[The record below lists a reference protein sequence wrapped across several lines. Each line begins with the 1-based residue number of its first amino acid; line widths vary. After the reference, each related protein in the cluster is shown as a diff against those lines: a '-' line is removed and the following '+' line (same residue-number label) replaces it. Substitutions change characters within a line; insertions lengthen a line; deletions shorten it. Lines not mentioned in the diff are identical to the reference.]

1 MLAGHYDAV
10 TGDPVTE
17 VTFIDDTIRH
27 AHNQATTLL
36 EVACGT
42 GGIIA
47 PLASRYQVSGLD
59 ISPSMLAVARQKL
72 PERTPLYLAD
82 MRRFKLGVSFDVIL
96 CVYHGIN
103 HLLDFPA
110 WENFFDCAYEHLNYG
125 GLLTF
130 DILTV
135 RNLEMMTR
143 IPKVVQRFDDNYLVM
158 RVGTNDQVMF
168 EWNIEVFELQRSGLY
183 KLLTE
188 VIPTASFPLERIRK
202 ALRKRFANVE
212 TIETDGGGVDEDSQS
227 RIWFVCAKQGGSRAS
242 PR

>member
-17 VTFIDDTIRH
+17 VTFIDDTIKH

-47 PLASRYQVSGLD
+47 PLAGRYQVSGLD

-72 PERTPLYLAD
+72 PEGTPLYLAD
-82 MRRFKLGVSFDVIL
+82 MRCFKLSVSFDVIV

-130 DILTV
+130 DVLTV
-135 RNLEMMTR
+135 SNLEMMTD
-143 IPKVVQRFDDNYLVM
+143 IPKVVQQFGDNHLVI
-158 RVGTNDQVMF
+158 RVGTNDRVTF
-168 EWNIEVFELQRSGLY
+168 EWNIEVFELQRSGRY

-212 TIETDGGGVDEDSQS
+212 TVETDGGAVGEDSQS
-227 RIWFVCAKQGGSRAS
+227 RIWFVCAK
-242 PR
+242 

>member
-10 TGDPVTE
+10 TGDPVME
-17 VTFIDDTIRH
+17 VTFIDDTIKH
-27 AHNQATTLL
+27 ARNQATTLL

-72 PERTPLYLAD
+72 PEGTALYLAD
-82 MRRFKLGVSFDVIL
+82 MRCFKLGASFDVIV

-103 HLLDFPA
+103 HLLDFAA
-110 WENFFDCAYEHLNYG
+110 WETFFDCAYEHLNYG
-125 GLLTF
+125 GLLAF

-135 RNLEMMTR
+135 SNLEVMTR
-143 IPKVVQRFDDNYLVM
+143 IPKIVQEFGENYLVM
-158 RVGTNDQVMF
+158 RVRTNDHVIF
-168 EWNIEVFELQRSGLY
+168 DWNLEVFELQRSGRY
-183 KLLTE
+183 ELLTD

-202 ALRKRFANVE
+202 ALRKRFANIE
-212 TIETDGGGVDEDSQS
+212 TIESDSGALGEEGA
-227 RIWFVCAKQGGSRAS
+227 RRTWFVCTRS
-242 PR
+242 